1 MTNIRAGNP
10 NYVPNPDLI
19 AAHRTRLTGV
29 LKIYDQILAK
39 QPYIGGA
46 TFTIADL
53 YHLPYMLFL
62 TKLGKMSISGKDC
75 RMLRNG
81 IRIFRKEIV
90 QKPSPS
96 KITTIASLD
105 I

>member
-19 AAHRTRLTGV
+19 AAHRTRLTSV

-62 TKLGKMSISGKDC
+62 TKLGEDEHIWKGLPHVEKWYSNISQRDSAKA
-75 RMLRNG
+75 LS
-81 IRIFRKEIV
+81 E
-90 QKPSPS
+90 
-96 KITTIASLD
+96 
-105 I
+105 